1 MAIDFAEISFLD
13 GGAAPK
19 NFIISLVFL
28 SFISSRSINFHVF
41 LNIKFNF
48 IKMLCLTNNYLL
60 LLQLLVSKV
69 NTVFLPKLIGHV
81 DNFHLFFLD
90 FHHFYLDHLSFIKQK
105 III

>member
-1 MAIDFAEISFLD
+1 M
-13 GGAAPK
+13 
-19 NFIISLVFL
+19 
-28 SFISSRSINFHVF
+28 
-41 LNIKFNF
+41 
-48 IKMLCLTNNYLL
+48 LTNNYLL

-69 NTVFLPKLIGHV
+69 NTVFLPKLIDHV